1 MKSQLT
7 GQARQAGKP
16 DLQGWAICLAR
27 RDAAAAGRLRQVA
40 GAEVCEL
47 PETVWLRGPQANDE
61 LQRRLAAVAGARRF
75 SVLPDGQ
82 LLPVGARVPQGRL
95 PPGPWTALAQ
105 WIGMEPPP
113 AVLAGKGG
121 EKVSLALVRSD
132 CVQETSLLCTR
143 FELWAAYAVEA
154 PQVRLDRWRFA
165 VAADGR
171 AVVHDQRQSRQAA
184 NLSRQVEK
192 LPRQVEKLSYGLP
205 PLPGQHWVEQ
215 EGIAVPAGW
224 TWKPAVEAALV
235 RQIFGLAAGD
245 VALWHADGA
254 WERIAA
260 QEFVRATRAAVRE
273 TMRNLELRS

>member
-1 MKSQLT
+1 MTK
-7 GQARQAGKP
+7 
-16 DLQGWAICLAR
+16 DLKTAESTNRSAQGWAICLAR

-47 PETVWLRGPQANDE
+47 PEAVWLRGPQADDE

-75 SVLPDGQ
+75 SVLADGQ

-95 PPGPWTALAQ
+95 PPGPWTVLAQ
-105 WIGMEPPP
+105 WIGIEPPP

-121 EKVSLALVRSD
+121 EQVTLALVRSD
-132 CVQETSLLCTR
+132 CVQEASLLLTR
-143 FELWAAYAVEA
+143 LELWAAYALEA

-171 AVVHDQRQSRQAA
+171 VVVHDQHQ
-184 NLSRQVEK
+184 SRQVES
-192 LPRQVEKLSYGLP
+192 LPRQVENLSYGLP
-205 PLPGQHWVEQ
+205 PLPGQRWVEQ

-224 TWKPAVEAALV
+224 TWTPAVEAALV

-260 QEFVRATRAAVRE
+260 EEFVRVTRAAVRE
-273 TMRNLELRS
+273 TTRSLELRT